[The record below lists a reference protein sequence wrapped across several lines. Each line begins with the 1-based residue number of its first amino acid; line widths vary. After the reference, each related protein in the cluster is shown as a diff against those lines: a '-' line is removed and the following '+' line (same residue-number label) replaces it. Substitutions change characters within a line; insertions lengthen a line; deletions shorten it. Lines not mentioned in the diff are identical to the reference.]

1 MANVLLLDDEQH
13 TRRAIDLHLRKQGHI
28 VSSGGD
34 GREGLDLLG
43 RDTFDLIIT
52 DLRMPRVS
60 GLELLKTI
68 REQGCQ
74 IPVIVLTA
82 FTSIESAVEA
92 MKLGASD
99 YIGKPPQLE
108 EITIKVNQLLEHQ
121 ALVEENRRLKRA
133 IEERFQ
139 VSGVV
144 GRSRAICQVIDQV
157 KLLARDPGISILLTG
172 ESGTGKELIAR
183 VIHFNSPRARGPFV
197 AINCG
202 ALPEALLESELFGHE
217 KGAFTGAGAEKKGLL
232 EVAHR
237 GTLFLDEISAMP
249 PAMQVKLLRA
259 LEEKEIRRLG
269 GTRNISV
276 DIRIVSASNQD
287 LEKLV
292 HEKSFRQDLFYR
304 LCVASVTLP
313 SLAERE
319 GDVRLLANHF
329 LEKFNREKNKSLSLS
344 SEAVKQLE
352 SYAWPGN
359 VRELE
364 HLIELMVVTVPQGE
378 IEAAHLPTRI
388 TSRATR
394 LNETEETRPE
404 ELTDD
409 LKEASRLMT
418 ARFERDFIARQLEK
432 HHWNVTRTAQ
442 AIGISR
448 AALHSKM
455 KDYGLANI

>member
-1 MANVLLLDDEQH
+1 LLDDEQH